1 MKNILV
7 GVTGGIA
14 AFKSASIVSLL
25 KKKGYNVKV
34 VMTENATNIIGPLT
48 LETLSKNRVYV
59 DMWDKNPHY
68 EVEHISLADWA
79 DIVLIAPATYNII
92 GKVANGIADD
102 MLSTILS
109 AVALRKPVFFAL
121 AMNVNMYENPIL
133 NENIDKLKAY
143 GYRFIDTNEGLLACN
158 YEAKGRM
165 KEPEEIVD
173 IIERYSIASKIDNF
187 RDALKGK
194 KLLITSGRT
203 REDIDPIRY
212 LSNKSSGKTG
222 YSLAQA
228 AVDLGAEVTLVSG
241 PTNLSVPDGLKEFI
255 SVDSA
260 IHMYEKVD
268 EKFKDTDIFIACA
281 AVADYRPKEYQDKK
295 IKKSD
300 LNLTIELVRNPDIL
314 FEMGKKKENQ
324 LLVGFAAE
332 TNNIIENALKKLEKK
347 NLDLIVANNASTMG
361 TDTNSIE
368 IIRKDRSSTVINQKS
383 KIELAYDILKEV
395 ILDLKKAK
403 DEEK

>member
-109 AVALRKPVFFAL
+109 AVSLRKPVFFAL

-133 NENIDKLKAY
+133 NENIDKLKTY

-173 IIERYSIASKIDNF
+173 IIERYNLASKIDNF

-212 LSNKSSGKTG
+212 LSNKSSGKMG

-281 AVADYRPKEYQDKK
+281 AVADYKPKSYSDKK
-295 IKKSD
+295 IKKKDSD
-300 LNLTIELVRNPDIL
+300 LSIELCRNKDVAQEL
-314 FEMGKKKENQ
+314 GKIKGDKV
-324 LLVGFAAE
+324 LVGFAAE
-332 TNNIIENALKKLEKK
+332 TNDVLENATKKIKKK
-347 NLDLIVANNASTMG
+347 NLDFIVANDLTMQGAGFSTE
-361 TDTNSIE
+361 TNIVKIIE
-368 IIRKDRSSTVINQKS
+368 ADGRINEYPKLLKSEVGDIILDKVR
-383 KIELAYDILKEV
+383 DILENK
-395 ILDLKKAK
+395 
-403 DEEK
+403 

>member
-173 IIERYSIASKIDNF
+173 IIERYNLASKIDNF

-212 LSNKSSGKTG
+212 LSNKSSGKMG

-241 PTNLSVPDGLKEFI
+241 PTNLNVPDGLKEFI

-347 NLDLIVANNASTMG
+347 NLDMIVANNASTMG